1 MGISLEKFCDKI
13 EEIIEKKEYVEN
25 TFECGDT
32 TFNKVSFLYVENSSR
47 FLNYILEKKFHEII
61 EPIQRIV
68 IRRSDSLEFCD
79 YKDGNIVL
87 EDDFLYIFKKEKPL
101 LCFTFDESE
110 EGKSII
116 RVIVNRTK
124 ALTEEELNVLENLLE
139 RLDLKISEK
148 YFKVEE
154 NREILS

>member
-1 MGISLEKFCDKI
+1 MSISLEKFCNRI
-13 EEIIEKKEYVEN
+13 EEIIEKKE
-25 TFECGDT
+25 
-32 TFNKVSFLYVENSSR
+32 YVENSSR

-68 IRRSDSLEFCD
+68 IRRDDSLEFCD
-79 YKDGNIVL
+79 YKDGNVVL

-124 ALTEEELNVLENLLE
+124 ALTEEELDVLENLLE
-139 RLDLKISEK
+139 CLDLKISERF
-148 YFKVEE
+148 FKKEE
-154 NREILS
+154 NKRVLS